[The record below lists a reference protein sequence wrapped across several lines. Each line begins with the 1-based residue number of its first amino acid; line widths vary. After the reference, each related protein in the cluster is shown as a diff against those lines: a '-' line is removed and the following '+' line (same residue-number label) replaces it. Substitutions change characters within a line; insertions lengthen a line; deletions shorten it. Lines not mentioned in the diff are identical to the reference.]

1 MKEFIVVPIQFKK
14 VGKHYYFDKNNLTLE
29 KDDFVIVETARG
41 LELGMVSGK
50 EKTITEEDLVTDLK
64 CVVRLASDTD
74 LKRYEENKHNAS
86 FAYDICKEEIRK
98 HGLEMKLLSAE
109 YTLDRKKIVFSYT
122 AEGRVDFRELVK
134 SLATKIKTRIELRQV
149 GERDGAKQLGG
160 IGLCG
165 RELCCS
171 THLCNFDTISIKMAK
186 NQNLS
191 LNPTKITG
199 LCGKLLCCI
208 KYEDKVYSDLKVGLP
223 KIGSSIKTPTCGG
236 CKVIDVDILRQA
248 VKVREPDGTKVYTK
262 DELDGKVAPEKDLL
276 NGNN

>member
-1 MKEFIVVPIQFKK
+1 MKEYIVVPIQFKK

-29 KDDFVIVETARG
+29 KDEFVIVETARG
-41 LELGMVSGK
+41 VELGIVSGK
-50 EKTITEEDLVTDLK
+50 EKTITEEEVVSDLK
-64 CVVRLASDTD
+64 SVLRIASETD
-74 LKRYEENKHNAS
+74 LKRYEENKKNAT
-86 FAYDICKEEIRK
+86 FAFDICKIEIRK
-98 HGLEMKLLSAE
+98 HNLEMKLLSAE

-122 AEGRVDFRELVK
+122 ADGRVDFRELVK
-134 SLATKIKTRIELRQV
+134 SLALKVKTRIELRQV

-191 LNPTKITG
+191 LNPSKITG

-208 KYEDKVYSDLKVGLP
+208 KYEDKLYSDLKVGLP
-223 KIGSSIKTPTCGG
+223 KVGARIDTPTCGG
-236 CKVIDVDILRQA
+236 CKVISVDILRRA
-248 VKVREPDGTKVYTK
+248 VRVKEESSIVSYTM
-262 DELDGKVAPEKDLL
+262 DELDG
-276 NGNN
+276 NS

>member
-14 VGKHYYFDKNNLTLE
+14 VGKHYYFDKNNLELNQ
-29 KDDFVIVETARG
+29 DDFVIVETARG
-41 LELGMVSGK
+41 IELGMVSGK

-64 CVVRLASDTD
+64 SVVRVATDED
-74 LKRYEENKHNAS
+74 LKRYEENKQNAS
-86 FAYDICKEEIRK
+86 FAYDICKEEIAK
-98 HGLEMKLLSAE
+98 HELEMKLLSAE

-134 SLATKIKTRIELRQV
+134 ALATKIKTRIELRQV

-208 KYEDKVYSDLKVGLP
+208 KYEDEVYSDLKKGLP
-223 KIGSSIKTPTCGG
+223 KVGAKVDTPTCGG
-236 CKVIDVDILRQA
+236 CKVVSVDILKQA
-248 VKVREPDGTKVYTK
+248 IKVQEPDGAKVYSK
-262 DELDGKVAPEKDLL
+262 DEIS
-276 NGNN
+276 GNSK

>member
-1 MKEFIVVPIQFKK
+1 MKEFIVIPIQFKK
-14 VGKHYYFDKNNLTLE
+14 VGKHYYFDKKNLTLE

-41 LELGMVSGK
+41 VELGIVSGK
-50 EKTITEEDLVTDLK
+50 EKTITQAEVVSELK
-64 CVVRLASDTD
+64 SVLRLASETD
-74 LKRYEENKHNAS
+74 LKRYEENKKNAT
-86 FAYDICKEEIRK
+86 FAFAICKDEIRK
-98 HGLEMKLLSAE
+98 HNLEMKLLSAE

-134 SLATKIKTRIELRQV
+134 SLALKVKTRIELRQV

-191 LNPTKITG
+191 LNPSKITG

-223 KIGSSIKTPTCGG
+223 KVGARIDTPTCGG
-236 CKVIDVDILRQA
+236 CKVISVDILRRA
-248 VKVREPDGTKVYTK
+248 VKVKEESSIVSYTM
-262 DELDGKVAPEKDLL
+262 DELDG
-276 NGNN
+276 NS

>member
-1 MKEFIVVPIQFKK
+1 MKEFTVIPIQFKK
-14 VGKHYYFDKNNLTLE
+14 VGKHYYFEINDLTLNI
-29 KDDFVIVETARG
+29 DDFVVVETARG
-41 LELGMVSGK
+41 IELGVVSGAPK
-50 EKTITEEDLVTDLK
+50 VITEEEVVSELKKVLRVANDDDLGK
-64 CVVRLASDTD
+64 
-74 LKRYEENKHNAS
+74 YEENKKNAE
-86 FAYDICKEEIRK
+86 FAFDICKEEILK
-98 HGLEMKLLSAE
+98 HGLEMKLLNAE

-171 THLCNFDTISIKMAK
+171 THLCSFDTISIRMAK

-208 KYEDKVYSDLKVGLP
+208 KYEDEVYSDLKVGLP
-223 KIGSSIKTPTCGG
+223 KVGAKIDTPTCGG
-236 CKVIDVDILRQA
+236 CKVIDVDILKQQIK
-248 VKVREPDGTKVYTK
+248 VKEEDGVKTYTK
-262 DELDGKVAPEKDLL
+262 DELDG
-276 NGNN
+276 NN